1 MKLVI
6 TPQSI
11 PKLNDPKYTDVLS
24 VKDVQQILGICRIS
38 VYHLIQSGQ
47 IEAFQIGRTYMI
59 PKQAVQSFLS
69 RKEERK

>member
-6 TPQSI
+6 NPQAI
-11 PKLNDPKYTDVLS
+11 TQLDDPKYTDVLS

-38 VYHLIQSGQ
+38 VYNLIQSGQ

-59 PKQAVQSFLS
+59 PKQAVQAFLS
-69 RKEERK
+69 RKERKQ

>member
-6 TPQSI
+6 NPQAI
-11 PKLNDPKYTDVLS
+11 TQLDDPKYTDVLS
-24 VKDVQQILGICRIS
+24 VKDVQQILRICRIS
-38 VYHLIQSGQ
+38 VYHLIQSRQ

-59 PKQAVQSFLS
+59 PKQAVQAFLS